1 MNNDVALGLAWY
13 VVFVL
18 SLSFHEAAH
27 AFAAMKLGDKT
38 AYYGGQVSLH
48 PFAHMR
54 REPIGMIVLPII
66 SYILNGWMI
75 GWASAP
81 YDTAWA
87 QRHPKRE
94 IMMAMAGPA
103 GNLILAIAG
112 VVIIRVGYAMGYFS
126 PPDSITFSHIADV
139 ESAGWANSIAVM
151 TSILFTLNLVLF
163 VFNLLPIPPLDG
175 SCLVPLVLDSE
186 NAYKYKALTSQP
198 SVAIIGLVI
207 AWQVFGY
214 IFAPIHLFAINLLY
228 AGHHYGG

>member
-1 MNNDVALGLAWY
+1 MNNDIALGLAWY

-48 PFAHMR
+48 PFAHIR

-81 YDTAWA
+81 YDRAWA

-103 GNLILAIAG
+103 ANLNSCHLGYGNNSGGLFNGIL
-112 VVIIRVGYAMGYFS
+112 F
-126 PPDSITFSHIADV
+126 
-139 ESAGWANSIAVM
+139 SAG
-151 TSILFTLNLVLF
+151 
-163 VFNLLPIPPLDG
+163 
-175 SCLVPLVLDSE
+175 E
-186 NAYKYKALTSQP
+186 RH
-198 SVAIIGLVI
+198 
-207 AWQVFGY
+207 
-214 IFAPIHLFAINLLY
+214 IFAY
-228 AGHHYGG
+228 S